1 QPLQFLQRCGR
12 SDPLLRPG
20 LSAGGKP
27 RLGCHCYAHQPLAA
41 PARKL
46 AVPTPA
52 FDRLSRAAAIARPRR
67 RAWFRRVSSARLRAP
82 PDALCARTIEPPRG
96 PLPPLASAAAPTS
109 LVQASVISAFTRV
122 FRRAMRAHYRVAA
135 LAARSARQRGRA
147 DEMIEQSRCL
157 CRGA

>member
-1 QPLQFLQRCGR
+1 EEPARAALRARLRARHAVVLRDLLGTAGGRALQPLQFLQRCGR

-46 AVPTPA
+46 AGPTPA

-67 RAWFRRVSSARLRAP
+67 RAWFRRVSSARLRASS
-82 PDALCARTIEPPRG
+82 DALCARTIESPRW
-96 PLPPLASAAAPTS
+96 PLAPLASAAAPTS
-109 LVQASVISAFTRV
+109 LVQAS
-122 FRRAMRAHYRVAA
+122 
-135 LAARSARQRGRA
+135 
-147 DEMIEQSRCL
+147 
-157 CRGA
+157 